1 MLSKSKFNR
10 RSFLQTTAA
19 GAAAALVARRA
30 SALDLNGKLR
40 VASIG
45 TGNKGADDLQQ
56 IAASPRVEVAAICDV
71 DHSEP
76 HLGWAAKQ
84 FPKAERYADYR
95 RLLDNPDL
103 FDAVIVSTPDHMHAP
118 ISLAAMALGKHVF
131 CQKPL
136 THTVTEARQMREAAE
151 KQKLVTQ
158 MGNQIQ
164 SHSAYRMAV
173 RLLQGGVLGKIREVH
188 SWQAGRME
196 WLITDKQPDYADEVP
211 DTLDW
216 NLWLGVAPARQ
227 YNAELYHPKNW
238 RAWQDFSS
246 GQLGDFGCHILDPI
260 FLGLGLTAP
269 ISVEAEAPPLNEE
282 VWAPKCKVSYRFPA
296 TDRTMGPVLPL
307 TWYDG
312 RNHKPKRAA
321 VGVPRAYKLPGSG
334 SAVVGESGTMVIP
347 HWDTPRL
354 FPEDKFRDF
363 EMPKLEDLNHYIF
376 WVDACLGDGKTTS
389 HFGYAGPLTEAVLLG
404 VVGIR
409 VSGERLQ
416 WDAASGKFTNNAA
429 ANERLTKSYRPGWS

>member
-76 HLGWAAKQ
+76 NLGWAAKQ

-296 TDRTMGPVLPL
+296 TDRTVGPVLPL

-321 VGVPRAYKLPGSG
+321 VGVPRDYKLPGSG

-354 FPEDKFRDF
+354 FPEEKFRDF
-363 EMPKLEDLNHYIF
+363 EMPKLEDLNHYTS

-389 HFGYAGPLTEAVLLG
+389 HFGYAGRLTAAVLLG
-404 VVGIR
+404 VVSVGFP
-409 VSGERLQ
+409 GERLQ
-416 WDAASGKFTNNAA
+416 WDAAGGKFTNNAA